1 MGLREN
7 SRESILSL
15 KNEFRDT
22 TLKMSCEGQANA
34 NKLREIKDNLE
45 GLDRDTRD
53 KVSELQRMAATVEK
67 LIRENKRNTE
77 EFRDAK
83 RNIEDLSEWK
93 QEKEAKLQ
101 GMKSNLDSLS
111 QEIKKNSDDLR
122 EFKITLEGLVQL
134 TERKT
139 NEIDRL
145 KLNYEDLARE
155 TKKNANLQ
163 SKLREL
169 ESQLEGVKKDI
180 IGRLDDIEDRLASV
194 ESEKA
199 VEGDTPSLRRELK
212 SLATTMEALKAD
224 VSSIKKDRET
234 YTTRDNQLKQDLEKK
249 VEDVKVL
256 ISKAQEKLKSNAK
269 ECPVDAQV
277 IKDSVKGAVDDLL
290 NAKKL
295 PQELEKRFQYFMENS
310 KLVDENINVHRNTV
324 SFWGE
329 EIKKQSAKIDAVLD
343 EVEKCK
349 PHSLAFTEGAKNS
362 IKRIARESAIETIN
376 EMNLTLPSKTAHIE
390 DKTRLTPPVYR
401 HADTSSGRRPSL
413 NPKVYRFDFWRW
425 SKNLDF
431 DRIESV
437 TLPNSWP
444 ISSVP
449 ANHRFKVNYKKDL
462 NWPRWKNKPQF
473 VKEDSKEKLIESRIS
488 HSELSPKQQSQPAA
502 PKKFKKQN

>member
-1 MGLREN
+1 MAYNSAIRLRPETKAWAMARKDFAEMLEAYLQAGQAKFDEIDNVLAHLDTRNDAMNYVIQANYERTKENTLVLAETSAAVGSILAQVSESKADVDANLASVKFEIGRQGERLGNICSDLALRSQEITTLVKLHEETSRSIEDVRTLATVSVSQDLKFVRDGLRNEIKSLEADIMGLREN

-169 ESQLEGVKKDI
+169 KSQLEGVKKDI

-234 YTTRDNQLKQDLEKK
+234 YTTRDTN
-249 VEDVKVL
+249 
-256 ISKAQEKLKSNAK
+256 
-269 ECPVDAQV
+269 
-277 IKDSVKGAVDDLL
+277 
-290 NAKKL
+290 
-295 PQELEKRFQYFMENS
+295 
-310 KLVDENINVHRNTV
+310 
-324 SFWGE
+324 
-329 EIKKQSAKIDAVLD
+329 
-343 EVEKCK
+343 
-349 PHSLAFTEGAKNS
+349 
-362 IKRIARESAIETIN
+362 
-376 EMNLTLPSKTAHIE
+376 
-390 DKTRLTPPVYR
+390 
-401 HADTSSGRRPSL
+401 
-413 NPKVYRFDFWRW
+413 
-425 SKNLDF
+425 
-431 DRIESV
+431 
-437 TLPNSWP
+437 
-444 ISSVP
+444 
-449 ANHRFKVNYKKDL
+449 
-462 NWPRWKNKPQF
+462 
-473 VKEDSKEKLIESRIS
+473 
-488 HSELSPKQQSQPAA
+488 
-502 PKKFKKQN
+502 